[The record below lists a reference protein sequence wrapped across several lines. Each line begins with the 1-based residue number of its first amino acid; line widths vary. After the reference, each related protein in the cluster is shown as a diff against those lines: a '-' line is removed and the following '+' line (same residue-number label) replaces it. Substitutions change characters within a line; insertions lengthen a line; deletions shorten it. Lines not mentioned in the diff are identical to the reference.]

1 MPDGRQPIVTCYL
14 LCPLFRSFFFL
25 ILNFEFWLIS
35 HALHPLKLN
44 TSQTFLSPQRNGVHF
59 GFCLPEHSAN
69 LYQRLFFSPSIAQLL
84 FHFCDCFLIELF
96 LIRSVVWLISYCRY
110 KFSLTEDD
118 QQETFMMNFWITVLD
133 CHANGN
139 QRVAGEWTTAL
150 LLSVSWPLRPR
161 PLGSSIESN
170 VTINNMRD
178 VAAGSRL
185 HL

>member
-1 MPDGRQPIVTCYL
+1 M
-14 LCPLFRSFFFL
+14 
-25 ILNFEFWLIS
+25 
-35 HALHPLKLN
+35 
-44 TSQTFLSPQRNGVHF
+44 
-59 GFCLPEHSAN
+59 
-69 LYQRLFFSPSIAQLL
+69 
-84 FHFCDCFLIELF
+84 
-96 LIRSVVWLISYCRY
+96 VWLISYCRY